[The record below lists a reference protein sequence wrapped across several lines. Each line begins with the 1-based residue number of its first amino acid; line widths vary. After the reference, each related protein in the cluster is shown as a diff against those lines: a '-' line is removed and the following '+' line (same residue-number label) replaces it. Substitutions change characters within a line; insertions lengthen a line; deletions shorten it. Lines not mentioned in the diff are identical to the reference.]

1 MKLRISNDLL
11 IKEVEYNNE
20 IQINSVKIT
29 FIPAGH
35 VLGSSQIK
43 IDNGSEVTI
52 ITGDYKR
59 AIDPTC
65 KAFEVHKCD
74 TFVTEATFA
83 SPNFKWPCVDTEIN
97 KIIDW
102 HKDNQQKNI
111 NSVLFSYS
119 LGKAQRIIKLIKDKY
134 KINFYAHQS
143 LSLIHI

>member
-1 MKLRISNDLL
+1 MP
-11 IKEVEYNNE
+11 IKEVEFNNE

-65 KAFEVHKCD
+65 KAFEVHECD

-83 SPNFKWPCVDTEIN
+83 SPNLANNGPKTS
-97 KIIDW
+97 IDALIVFTRSYGA
-102 HKDNQQKNI
+102 KL
-111 NSVLFSYS
+111 LFIVETS
-119 LGKAQRIIKLIKDKY
+119 KLM
-134 KINFYAHQS
+134 
-143 LSLIHI
+143 LISSSIVVVSPI